1 MLQRKFGHFLACP
14 SNSVPEVLTQVKKE
28 GGYIATQEAGS
39 GIAEALFHWFP
50 LSS

>member
-14 SNSVPEVLTQVKKE
+14 SNSVPEVLAQVKKE
-28 GGYIATQEAGS
+28 GGYLASQEAGS

-50 LSS
+50 LSA